1 MGSGASSFGE
11 YGFDEAPSLTFG
23 PWGEWSGTNMA
34 QTQVLAG
41 IAEGSGTCC
50 LLVDK
55 AHAGCPIDTYTKL
68 FLTDTPAD
76 RLALPVPAGAVA

>member
-1 MGSGASSFGE
+1 
-11 YGFDEAPSLTFG
+11 
-23 PWGEWSGTNMA
+23 MA

-55 AHAGCPIDTYTKL
+55 AHAGGPIDTYTKL

-76 RLALPVPAGAVA
+76 RLALPVPADAVA